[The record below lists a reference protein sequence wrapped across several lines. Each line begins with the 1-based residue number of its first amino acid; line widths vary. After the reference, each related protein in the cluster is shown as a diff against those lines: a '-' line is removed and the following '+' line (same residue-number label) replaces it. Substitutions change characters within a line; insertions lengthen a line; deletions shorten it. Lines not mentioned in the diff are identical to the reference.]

1 MLPGDVRYS
10 PGSGPR
16 SNVGLRLQSDNVSNY
31 PGTKSM
37 RMQVGQQAGHRG
49 MHMPWRLHFGGYW
62 VDVLETL
69 DQWYGTDY
77 RYIKVRGNDG
87 GLYILRFDE
96 PRAEWEL
103 TMFRSARAQV
113 RMA

>member
-1 MLPGDVRYS
+1 MLCV
-10 PGSGPR
+10 PR
-16 SNVGLRLQSDNVSNY
+16 TSSDQ
-31 PGTKSM
+31 KH

-49 MHMPWRLHFGGYW
+49 MHMPGRLHFGEYQ